1 MTVNQDGTSD
11 EAKFPGLTRPWP
23 WGYTSS
29 NTTDTSAKMI
39 APINQEKGEVHGS
52 HFAKLAYAN
61 VDFSTPSASKDTSRT
76 TIPSR
81 SVGDLNK
88 PPVFG
93 EPTPL
98 KSRVLKPPAYQPNVY
113 TSPKSASDAWTKA
126 PPKTI
131 SRASGY
137 ESTQLDSS
145 PGLRARLATIRDLRQ
160 RKYTD
165 AEIDTMV
172 ADMGNVGCSFPEL
185 LEMLRNGPQTDT
197 STKKAERAQSKVGAR
212 PTTSTTP
219 TTPVKRDVPT
229 YSLNP
234 SDVESRRTQLPVR
247 SETTIK
253 TIKSRFAVENLASVQ
268 TDPAA
273 RDKVD
278 KVLAMDKSK
287 ASEEEVPEDQFETLN
302 LDSDEEEWDKVD
314 ADDEWE
320 VVDDPRVEVEK
331 HAA

>member
-1 MTVNQDGTSD
+1 
-11 EAKFPGLTRPWP
+11 
-23 WGYTSS
+23 
-29 NTTDTSAKMI
+29 MI
-39 APINQEKGEVHGS
+39 APINQETEEVHGS
-52 HFAKLAYAN
+52 HFNKLASAN
-61 VDFSTPSASKDTSRT
+61 VDLSTLSSASKDTSRT
-76 TIPSR
+76 TLPTR
-81 SVGDLNK
+81 SLGDRHK

-98 KSRVLKPPAYQPNVY
+98 KSRVLKPTVYEPPAYQPNVY

-137 ESTQLDSS
+137 ESTQVDSS

-172 ADMGNVGCSFPEL
+172 ADMGNVGLSFPEL
-185 LEMLRNGPQTDT
+185 LEMLRYGPHTDT

-212 PTTSTTP
+212 PTASTTP
-219 TTPVKRDVPT
+219 TTPAKRDVPT

-234 SDVESRRTQLPVR
+234 SDVEGRRTHLPVR
-247 SETTIK
+247 SQKTTK
-253 TIKSRFAVENLASVQ
+253 TIKSRFAAENLASVQ

-273 RDKVD
+273 RAELDRVLAIDESKAPEDKVP
-278 KVLAMDKSK
+278 
-287 ASEEEVPEDQFETLN
+287 EEEFETLN

-320 VVDDPRVEVEK
+320 VVDDPRAEVEK
-331 HAA
+331 NAV

>member
-1 MTVNQDGTSD
+1 MT
-11 EAKFPGLTRPWP
+11 PWP

-29 NTTDTSAKMI
+29 NSTNTSAKTI
-39 APINQEKGEVHGS
+39 TPINQETGEVHGS
-52 HFAKLAYAN
+52 HLAKLAHAN
-61 VDFSTPSASKDTSRT
+61 PDFSTPSSASKDTSRT
-76 TIPSR
+76 TLPIR
-81 SVGDLNK
+81 SLGDRHK

-98 KSRVLKPPAYQPNVY
+98 KSRVLKPTVYEPPVYQPNVY
-113 TSPKSASDAWTKA
+113 NSPKLASDAGIKA
-126 PPKTI
+126 PGKTI

-165 AEIDTMV
+165 AEIETMV
-172 ADMGNVGCSFPEL
+172 ADMGNVGLSFPEL

-197 STKKAERAQSKVGAR
+197 STRKVERAQSKVGAR
-212 PTTSTTP
+212 PATSTTL

-234 SDVESRRTQLPVR
+234 SDVGSRRTQLPVR
-247 SETTIK
+247 SQTTTK
-253 TIKSRFAVENLASVQ
+253 PIKSRFAVENLASVQ
-268 TDPAA
+268 MDLAA
-273 RDKVD
+273 SDKVD
-278 KVLAMDKSK
+278 KVLAIDKSK
-287 ASEEEVPEDQFETLN
+287 APEEKVLEEEFETLN

-320 VVDDPRVEVEK
+320 VVDDPRAEVEK
-331 HAA
+331 NAV

>member
-1 MTVNQDGTSD
+1 MT
-11 EAKFPGLTRPWP
+11 
-23 WGYTSS
+23 
-29 NTTDTSAKMI
+29 
-39 APINQEKGEVHGS
+39 
-52 HFAKLAYAN
+52 
-61 VDFSTPSASKDTSRT
+61 
-76 TIPSR
+76 
-81 SVGDLNK
+81 

-98 KSRVLKPPAYQPNVY
+98 KSRVLKPTVYEPPVYQPNVY
-113 TSPKSASDAWTKA
+113 TPPKLASDAWLKA

-137 ESTQLDSS
+137 ESTQLDGS

-172 ADMGNVGCSFPEL
+172 ADMGNVGLSFPEL
-185 LEMLRNGPQTDT
+185 LEMLRNGPQTDNP
-197 STKKAERAQSKVGAR
+197 TKKAERAQSKVGAR

-219 TTPVKRDVPT
+219 TTSAKRNVPT

-234 SDVESRRTQLPVR
+234 SDVGSRRTQLPVR
-247 SETTIK
+247 SQTTTK
-253 TIKSRFAVENLASVQ
+253 PIKSRFAVENLASVQ

-273 RDKVD
+273 RAELDR
-278 KVLAMDKSK
+278 VLAIDKSK
-287 ASEEEVPEDQFETLN
+287 APEEKVSEEEFETLN

-320 VVDDPRVEVEK
+320 VVDDPRAEVEK
-331 HAA
+331 NAV